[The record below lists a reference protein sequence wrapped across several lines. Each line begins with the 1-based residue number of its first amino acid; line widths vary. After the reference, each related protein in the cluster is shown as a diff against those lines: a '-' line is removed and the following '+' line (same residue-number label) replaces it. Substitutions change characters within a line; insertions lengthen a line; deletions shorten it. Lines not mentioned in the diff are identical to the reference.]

1 MINRIL
7 IAVLLVI
14 VTAATGVASE
24 LVTFKGSDQENLTGK
39 LTKPEGN
46 GPFAG
51 LILLHGFNFM
61 DKYFDLWAERTT
73 GWGYVALQMDSFG
86 PRGQSGLSDPPSQ
99 RAQDI
104 CYAKSYLSG
113 LPFVDPKRIGV
124 IGWSQRGSST
134 LAALCTGFS
143 LRQGE
148 DPLRAVVTFYPYCFR
163 SLGGLDF
170 PLLILIGELDDW
182 CPAAICRERMPR
194 KKTHHEVIL
203 KVYPGAYHCFDA
215 EGASMNYMGHR
226 LQYDPA
232 AAADAVI
239 QVRAFLAKHLK

>member
-1 MINRIL
+1 VIKQIL
-7 IAVLLVI
+7 VAALLVI
-14 VTAATGVASE
+14 VAVATAVASE
-24 LVTFKGSDQENLTGK
+24 LVSFKGSDQENLTGRI
-39 LTKPEGN
+39 TRPGGN
-46 GPFAG
+46 GPFPG

-61 DKYFDLWAERTT
+61 DKYYDRWAERTA

-86 PRGQSGLSDPPSQ
+86 PRGQSSLSDPPSQ

-104 CYAKSYLSG
+104 CCAKSYLSG
-113 LPFVDPKRIGV
+113 LPFIDPKRIGV

-143 LRQGE
+143 PLQTQ
-148 DPLRAVVTFYPYCFR
+148 DPFRAVVVFYPYCFR

-170 PLLILIGELDDW
+170 PLLILVGELDDW
-182 CPAAICRERMPR
+182 CPAATCRERIPR
-194 KKTHHEVIL
+194 KKAHHDVIM
-203 KVYPGAYHCFDA
+203 KVYPGAYHCFDV
-215 EGASMNYMGHR
+215 EGVNMNYMGHR

-239 QVRAFLAKHLK
+239 QVRTFLARHLK